1 MVAPLKKEL
10 MANAECIFF
19 CKYKGKIV
27 SKMSVVKEER
37 NEMERPWV
45 RKGYSEGMKLSLRN
59 IFK

>member
-10 MANAECIFF
+10 MAKPECIFF

-27 SKMSVVKEER
+27 CKISVVKEER
-37 NEMERPWV
+37 NEMERPCV
-45 RKGYSEGMKLSLRN
+45 RKGCSEGMELSLRN